1 MSMEDFILFLEWAV
15 TISAGTVFLLLVS
28 IYLYFDSRHRRRD
41 TKRATRDFGH
51 LVKDYVFVWILVGL
65 LVFYI
70 ISIEL
75 DSALVFAAGNIA
87 VEALLIAYLIRNK
100 DKAEQT

>member
-1 MSMEDFILFLEWAV
+1 
-15 TISAGTVFLLLVS
+15 
-28 IYLYFDSRHRRRD
+28 
-41 TKRATRDFGH
+41 
-51 LVKDYVFVWILVGL
+51 
-65 LVFYI
+65 VFYI

-75 DSALVFAAGNIA
+75 DSALVFAAGNIV